1 MIRPNQIMQLTAKTM
16 AGLEG
21 VLADELQTLGA
32 TDIQQGV
39 RAVTFSGDIELL
51 YKANLHLRTA
61 LRILAP
67 IETFTAKN
75 ESQLYACIKRINWRD
90 HFTVAQ
96 TFAIESTVHSSIF
109 THSNYVALKS
119 KDAIVDQFRDY
130 YGRRPSIDRDEPDFL
145 INIHCKE
152 DTFTISLDSS
162 GDSLHKRGYRVGEV
176 KAPINEVLAAG
187 MILLSGW
194 DKKTDFVDP
203 MCGSGTISIEAGLM
217 ARNIPPGIFREN
229 FTFQKWKGYNQRL
242 WEKIAEEAKA
252 NILPP
257 SEEPFIYANE
267 ISREVTQATKYN
279 ILQAG
284 LENDILLS
292 CSDFREYVP
301 PRPPGILVMN
311 PPYGE
316 RLNPEDMETFYKEI
330 GDTFKQYYAEY
341 NCWLITSNIEALK
354 TVGLK
359 TSRRI
364 QLFNGKLECKFVKYE
379 MYQGSKK
386 GESEK

>member
-1 MIRPNQIMQLTAKTM
+1 MIRPNQTMQLTGKTM

-21 VLADELQTLGA
+21 VLADELQVLGA

-39 RAVTFSGDIELL
+39 RAVTFSGDLELL

-75 ESQLYACIKRINWRD
+75 ESQLYACIKRINWRE
-90 HFTVAQ
+90 HFNVGQ
-96 TFAIESTVHSSIF
+96 TFAIESTVHSTIF

-187 MILLSGW
+187 MILLSEW

-203 MCGSGTISIEAGLM
+203 MCGSGTIAIEAGLM

-229 FTFQKWKGYNQRL
+229 FTFQKWKGYNQTL
-242 WEKIAEEAKA
+242 WERIVGEAKE

-257 SEEPFIYANE
+257 GEEPFIYANE
-267 ISREVTQATKYN
+267 ISREVTRATKYN

-292 CSDFREYVP
+292 CSDFREYIP

-316 RLNPEDMETFYKEI
+316 RLNPEDIEVFYKEI
-330 GDTFKQYYAEY
+330 GDTFKQHYSGY
-341 NCWLITSNIEALK
+341 NCWLITSNLDALK

-364 QLFNGKLECKFVKYE
+364 QLYNGKLECKFVKYE

-386 GESEK
+386 GADE